1 MKDPLVSSDGEDR
14 LKRMVEKQSG
24 QEELSPMDP
33 PEAYDPPQLETVP
46 YEDLHPLLQGLC
58 DEHKEYTK
66 KMEVFE
72 EALKGI
78 QENGVDRG
86 FEEKLREFF
95 DFFDNQIVKHGQ
107 REDKVLF
114 PLLHRRLVENG
125 EHSQGPS
132 PTTSVNML
140 EDDHMEAVQLG
151 ALAFN
156 FFGLAARL
164 PDPKSQVMVLDAA
177 INQSKTLVEQ
187 LRLHIFRED
196 NVVFGQAQKFL
207 SKKELDEMEKEMVV
221 LSGGKNH

>member
-1 MKDPLVSSDGEDR
+1 MDPLANSDGEDH
-14 LKRMVEKQSG
+14 LKRMVEKQSE

-46 YEDLHPLLQGLC
+46 YEDMHPLLQGLC
-58 DEHKEYTK
+58 DEHKEYTE
-66 KMEVFE
+66 KMDIFE
-72 EALKGI
+72 EALVGI
-78 QENGVDRG
+78 QQDGVDRG
-86 FEEKLREFF
+86 FEEKLRDFF

-114 PLLHRRLVENG
+114 PLLHRRLIENG
-125 EHSQGPS
+125 EHSQGPA

-140 EDDHMEAVQLG
+140 EDDHLEAVQIG

-177 INQSKTLVEQ
+177 INQGKALVEQ

-196 NVVFGQAQKFL
+196 NVVFTQAHHYLTKE
-207 SKKELDEMEKEMVV
+207 ELDGMVKEMAD
-221 LSGGKNH
+221 LTGGAKH